1 MPSKEKQIKY
11 VDPDNG
17 PTDDARNDSMER
29 KLNNLQYRN
38 PEAMQKRLAN
48 NKKRRAV
55 VWDTVIPLADRVKE
69 LDDIGMKFLNNK
81 TKLTK
86 DQLAVWKVFFETY
99 SSKLL
104 PNLAPKKSA
113 EKATKPVFKF
123 TGAPLKETKV
133 ETEEDDFDEEIE

>member
-1 MPSKEKQIKY
+1 MGKQIKY
-11 VDPDNG
+11 VDLDAG

-38 PEAMQKRLAN
+38 PESMEKRLLN

-55 VWDTVIPLADRVKE
+55 VWDTVIPLGDRVRE
-69 LDDIGMKFLNNK
+69 LDEIGMKFLKNE

-104 PNLAPKKSA
+104 PNLAPKKSV
-113 EKATKPVFKF
+113 EKATKSVFKF
-123 TGAPLKETKV
+123 TGAPSKETKV
-133 ETEEDDFDEEIE
+133 EPEEDDFEEETE